1 LSSKICFTENNAFI
15 TEQHLHWRAQI
26 PISKGQSE

>member
-1 LSSKICFTENNAFI
+1 LSPKICFVKNNAFI

-26 PISKGQSE
+26 PINKG